1 MENFIVAYHNAYS
14 KEYCNQ
20 VIDWFEQATAH
31 GLGMTRKE
39 LEKTPKHAKDDVSVF
54 PFEPNVIRI
63 QPFCTLSFE
72 FLEPFFT
79 KYYNDYVSRFSIL
92 ENFHAQTI
100 YSLKVQKTVPG
111 GGYHVWHSESEN
123 KFSANIVVA
132 FTLYLNDIAEGG
144 ETEYLYQGLRIKPEQ
159 GTLVLWP
166 AGFTHP
172 HRGNPPLKETKY
184 IITGWVE
191 FQ

>member
-1 MENFIVAYHNAYS
+1 MENFIAAYHNAYS
-14 KEYCNQ
+14 KEYCNK

-31 GLGMTRKE
+31 GLGITRKE
-39 LEKTPKHAKDDVSVF
+39 SEKISKHAKDDVSVF
-54 PFEPNVIRI
+54 PFEQNVIKI
-63 QPFCTLSFE
+63 HPFCTLSVE

-79 KYYNDYVSRFSIL
+79 KYYNDYASKFSIL
-92 ENFHAQTI
+92 ETFHSQTI
-100 YSLKVQKTVPG
+100 YNLRVQKTVPG
-111 GGYHVWHSESEN
+111 GGYHLWHSEVNSRN
-123 KFSANIVVA
+123 DASRILA

-166 AGFTHP
+166 SGFTHP